1 MNFCNI
7 TELEIVI
14 RAFSLDNVHSLDQKD
29 VQYFGHWLCLLQ
41 LQVKGRCTAKDYS
54 GIQAR
59 SQVNIKNHH
68 VVRIKWLDA
77 SLSSLLPPYVFSH
90 NFHSLIQF
98 DGENRVFNVV
108 V

>member
-59 SQVNIKNHH
+59 SRSGKEYH
-68 VVRIKWLDA
+68 VTGFKPLGV
-77 SLSSLLPPYVFSH
+77 SH
-90 NFHSLIQF
+90 PCCYCNPSHTAFIIYHIFPESTKYF
-98 DGENRVFNVV
+98 K
-108 V
+108 